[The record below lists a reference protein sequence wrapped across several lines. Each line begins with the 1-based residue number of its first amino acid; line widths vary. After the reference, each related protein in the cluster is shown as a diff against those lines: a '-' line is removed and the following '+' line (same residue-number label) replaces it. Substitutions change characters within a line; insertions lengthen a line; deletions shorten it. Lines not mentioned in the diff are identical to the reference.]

1 MGFQGWPR
9 LGAMALSMVSANKV
23 DDSAS
28 CLSLEKP
35 RRSLA
40 FPLSPL
46 MLIDGLSRKSN
57 VSYDKLPEEPLK
69 LSVIKLDGSSFGN
82 LSRFSSFTP
91 ADFAWHI
98 SITLFGCWEKV
109 LGKCKT
115 FLSSATKRGL
125 SWFSY
130 YIKCQ
135 MKWGLYRYRCSS
147 CKNSHCCG
155 T

>member
-1 MGFQGWPR
+1 
-9 LGAMALSMVSANKV
+9 MALSLVSANKV

-28 CLSLEKP
+28 RLSLEKP

-46 MLIDGLSRKSN
+46 MLIDELSRKSN

-91 ADFAWHI
+91 ADFA
-98 SITLFGCWEKV
+98 
-109 LGKCKT
+109 
-115 FLSSATKRGL
+115 
-125 SWFSY
+125 
-130 YIKCQ
+130 
-135 MKWGLYRYRCSS
+135 
-147 CKNSHCCG
+147 
-155 T
+155 